1 MGGCNTCG
9 GGVNYSKHHQH
20 NEYRK
25 CHCHQIESDCGCKV
39 ELGTECV
46 RWEDKNIPYLD
57 VKTNERLTHII
68 HKLSNKIYELEYS
81 LKFIPKLERF
91 QIEGNTIRTTSMFD
105 VRTLKVFK
113 NGLLLDE
120 FEYEI
125 VDNENIRFITQLTLE
140 DKIVVDYH
148 KIVGDEL

>member
-1 MGGCNTCG
+1 MGACNTCR
-9 GGVNYSKHHQH
+9 GGVNYSKHHQN

-25 CHCHQIESDCGCKV
+25 CHCHEIESDCGCKV
-39 ELGTECV
+39 ELGTECI

-57 VKTNERLTHII
+57 VKTNERLTSVI
-68 HKLSNKIYELEYS
+68 HKLYNRIHELEYT

-91 QIEGNTIRTTSMFD
+91 QIEGDIVRTSSLFD

-113 NGLLLDE
+113 NGVLMDE

-125 VDNENIRFITQLTLE
+125 SSNENIKFIGPLRIE
-140 DKIVVDYH
+140 DKIVVDYN
-148 KIVGDEL
+148 KIEGYEM